1 MTLLIDLDNS
11 GWVKITIIGLSHYSI
26 SWRGGHSELLHSTYW
41 CSYHMTSCFDKCPL
55 AERIRFLH
63 MNSEYFSSRKIHS
76 LFSKI
81 FYRYTEFPCRSS
93 RVVLYSVPYY
103 QNSFLLILLFF
114 TVIAYPGYLSW
125 SNYYSCVI
133 YYTISCVSIQSG
145 LFYWNRFPITYV
157 IIIIIITIITITVII
172 IIITVISE
180 LDRLYQYLPVLSE
193 LWSVISEMVG
203 YIRHYTKIL

>member
-1 MTLLIDLDNS
+1 MF
-11 GWVKITIIGLSHYSI
+11 I
-26 SWRGGHSELLHSTYW
+26 S
-41 CSYHMTSCFDKCPL
+41 PL
-55 AERIRFLH
+55 VERMRPLH
-63 MNSEYFSSRKIHS
+63 MNSKYFSSRKIHS

-81 FYRYTEFPCRSS
+81 FCRYTEFPCRSS
-93 RVVLYSVPYY
+93 RVVLYSVPCY